1 VATLV
6 QKHLCEVE
14 SRNNRSIDLEENVAK
29 PKRITMKRKIEEMQE
44 NQVDLFFGSWESLQ
58 GDFNFGGS
66 YGERVRS
73 RSFNLCVPLTL

>member
-1 VATLV
+1 MTPTV

-29 PKRITMKRKIEEMQE
+29 SKRITMKRKLEELQE
-44 NQVDLFFGSWESLQ
+44 NPVDLFFGSWESLQ

-66 YGERVRS
+66 YGDRVRG
-73 RSFNLCVPLTL
+73 C